1 MNSTFE
7 FVGKIIPC
15 KETENFKPYNSIRF
29 KDSDWGKKTIK
40 FNMVCGTNRHFLEV
54 SDLVNMANEKS
65 MKIYTF
71 SKGTQSDDGT
81 KNKGE
86 KLEVSFADR
95 LKPEIVEKV
104 AEFKKYVVDTEIAG
118 RRYKLEKAI
127 DKFKDGSITDEQM
140 KELGVNNIEE
150 CEKTLNES
158 KAKKHEFISAYDFID
173 FLNKLVNNEKIKD
186 MLFKVTGNYE
196 VDYDSKNDIWYRH
209 LIPQRIYRAA
219 DDATVMSQC
228 TFGVTFGREAIDD
241 TDFSEKK
248 KIHINAYIPQYL
260 SNYKKTF
267 FCPIPFTIDGNG
279 DEKAEKKALGFKKKF
294 TFPDECSCD
303 YREIGVVCDILDGA
317 QKVELTED
325 MLTDEQKENLEFGLC
340 TMDDIIKELGKDVY
354 GDKVTDIVVV
364 SLARGYSSGAK
375 DTVYSENDFCKPHI
389 ETTETNSDTE
399 ENIFDEDDEDI
410 NI

>member
-1 MNSTFE
+1 MNNTFE
-7 FVGKIIPC
+7 FVGKLVPC
-15 KETENFKPYNSIRF
+15 KETDNFKPYNTIQF
-29 KDSDWGKKTIK
+29 KDSDWGKKSIK
-40 FNMVCGTNRHFLEV
+40 LNMVCGTNRHFLEV
-54 SDLVNMANEKS
+54 SELINVANEKS

-71 SKGTQSDDGT
+71 SKGTQGDDGT

-95 LKPEIVEKV
+95 LKPEIIEKV

-150 CEKTLNES
+150 CEKTLKES
-158 KAKKHEFISAYDFID
+158 KSKKHEFISAYDFID

-186 MLFKVTGNYE
+186 MIFKVTGNYE

-354 GDKVTDIVVV
+354 GDKITDIVINAL
-364 SLARGYSSGAK
+364 SRGYSGGSK
-375 DTVYSENDFCKPHI
+375 DTAYTDKDFRKPCI
-389 ETTETNSDTE
+389 DTSTSTDIDDDVE
-399 ENIFDEDDEDI
+399 DIFDEDEI
-410 NI
+410 

>member
-1 MNSTFE
+1 MNNTFE
-7 FVGKIIPC
+7 FVGKLVPC
-15 KETENFKPYNSIRF
+15 KETDNFKPYSSIRF

-71 SKGTQSDDGT
+71 TKGTQSDDGT

-104 AEFKKYVVDTEIAG
+104 AEFKKYVVDTEVAG

-150 CEKTLNES
+150 CEKTLKES
-158 KAKKHEFISAYDFID
+158 KSKKHEFISAYDFID

-186 MLFKVTGNYE
+186 MLFRVTGNYE
-196 VDYDSKNDIWYRH
+196 VDYDPKNDIWYRH
-209 LIPQRIYRAA
+209 LIPQRIYRAT

-260 SNYKKTF
+260 SNYKKSF
-267 FCPIPFTIDGNG
+267 FCPMTFTIDGNG

-294 TFPDECSCD
+294 TFPDE
-303 YREIGVVCDILDGA
+303 
-317 QKVELTED
+317 
-325 MLTDEQKENLEFGLC
+325 
-340 TMDDIIKELGKDVY
+340 
-354 GDKVTDIVVV
+354 
-364 SLARGYSSGAK
+364 
-375 DTVYSENDFCKPHI
+375 
-389 ETTETNSDTE
+389 
-399 ENIFDEDDEDI
+399 
-410 NI
+410 